1 MLGADSSISKDQLI
15 YRTALVIYDTV
26 QNVCRCLQ
34 YIIARHS
41 VTVHQIISDHIH
53 IMISEY
59 VIGVHKYIVYPEFYP
74 HWMILDVCLVDE
86 LGPAP
91 RVAACHQSRRTAI
104 KTEIY
109 PGKTM
114 QNVFSTT
121 LLGKH
126 VGSIQATALLSF
138 LAWVVGK
145 RWDMYGHACF
155 SETHELI

>member
-1 MLGADSSISKDQLI
+1 M
-15 YRTALVIYDTV
+15 
-26 QNVCRCLQ
+26 
-34 YIIARHS
+34 
-41 VTVHQIISDHIH
+41 
-53 IMISEY
+53 
-59 VIGVHKYIVYPEFYP
+59 
-74 HWMILDVCLVDE
+74 DVCLVDE

-138 LAWVVGK
+138 LDIFGMGGGK
-145 RWDMYGHACF
+145 KMGYVWTRMFLRD
-155 SETHELI
+155 T